1 MHFFE
6 VDIAS
11 LQFAT
16 PSLSVL
22 ILTFDFFVLFYTQNT
37 PEYTHPPL
45 PTLPTILVETW
56 EPFHY
61 GFHSTRVMSKRLID
75 ISSAFFFFFFFF
87 PQSGGVRTQKTSRCP
102 CLGPVFRKV
111 DNVIYRINLYP
122 LDNAIGNFPNT
133 YPLKSD
139 LSSGECNPTFEQPE
153 PAGYTNYVDS
163 NILL

>member
-56 EPFHY
+56 EPFNY
-61 GFHSTRVMSKRLID
+61 GFHSTRVMSKRFFD
-75 ISSAFFFFFFFF
+75 IYCAFFFFFFLHKAAGFELKRHQGARAWAQFF
-87 PQSGGVRTQKTSRCP
+87 ERWIT
-102 CLGPVFRKV
+102 
-111 DNVIYRINLYP
+111 
-122 LDNAIGNFPNT
+122 
-133 YPLKSD
+133 
-139 LSSGECNPTFEQPE
+139 LSTG
-153 PAGYTNYVDS
+153 
-163 NILL
+163 